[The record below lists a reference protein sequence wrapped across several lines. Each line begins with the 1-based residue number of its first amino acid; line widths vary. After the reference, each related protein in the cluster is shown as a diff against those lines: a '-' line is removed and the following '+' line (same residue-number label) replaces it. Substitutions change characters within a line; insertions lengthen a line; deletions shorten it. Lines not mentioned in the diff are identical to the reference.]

1 MKELIRRLTRR
12 GAGSAPDGAVAPQA
26 IPEGGLPTEPEPG
39 ATTETP
45 PLKPPPDLPLFF
57 MLSHLDDDGPVRL
70 DGVKLGV
77 CEVMG
82 LEIDEPKLGAFAG
95 ALNALD
101 FPAQLLV
108 RQHPPRLERLRE
120 NLKQA
125 QPADLPPQ
133 TRAASESLRRL
144 LSDLEARDGILDR
157 RFYAVCEFAR
167 VDDLRGLLARAG
179 LAVHPLRGRQLRMF
193 LVAAAL
199 GGSPAEFDEETPVE
213 VEIGR
218 RDMRVGDR
226 LVRSLHL
233 GRWPRSLAP
242 GFLQGL
248 MAAGA
253 PMDLSV
259 HVGPIPTEQAAR
271 TLEWQKVRFESAQ
284 SLSLKRGRTMSP
296 EAEIALEDI
305 TRLRD
310 EVQRGRER
318 LFHSSL
324 SVTLHAKDEASLRE
338 MTQRAK
344 AHFAATLGK
353 LDNLAFRQREGLLS
367 TLPLALNAVAEWRS
381 LDTSSIARLFPFSP
395 PDMDT
400 RSGTLYGIDMRAC
413 SPVVYDPWDG
423 THLNANT
430 AVLARSGSG
439 KSFATKLG
447 VLRGITRGITAY
459 VIDPEGEYAD
469 MARAAGGRVL
479 SPGVPGEGM
488 NPFVIDK
495 GDSEEM
501 LQRIGSLS
509 RLIEVMVGE
518 SLGADRRAS
527 LDHAL
532 AGYYARPRERTGF
545 RDFYTHLQESEA
557 GDPDLARLL
566 RPFATGSLRHLL
578 SDEGDDLLG
587 NEALVTVFDLHLL
600 EPELRPA
607 AAMVCTETVWAAAA
621 QDPKPRLLVV
631 DEVWSIMQHPEGAAF
646 MVSMAKRARKHRLG
660 LQFITQDV
668 QDLLSEDT
676 SRTITG
682 HSGRALLQNAA
693 FKLLLQQDAA
703 AISTVGDAFD
713 LPQDLQRWLL
723 SCPRGDGLLLTKG
736 NRFPVRIEA
745 TPEETAVI
753 EWTAR
758 TPLEKGT
765 TPMKLN
771 PKNILFG
778 GDEDKKSPVLLAV
791 TPPRTGE
798 RTLLGV
804 ENLLQSIAVPEPFS
818 LELAGDMDGV
828 TLMARCLDDQVVRGQ
843 LAAHY
848 PQARIRNVDPGDDP
862 LRLGEG
868 EQAWSI
874 TLRADGPEY
883 VPLRTFRDD
892 DLLDPGSDPLIAL
905 MGALSALNE
914 GERVVAR
921 LMLRSLGPDWS
932 QAHMDKAHKR
942 PGMEPRE
949 PAYTFQT
956 KPLQMDGIT
965 MAVLGIGALAA
976 LKGYLWVQ
984 DGEIW
989 KAALLGVGTA
999 LGLAAGGWAWWRWK
1013 KARNR
1018 VEDPILIQEKV
1029 SRIAFDAEIQV
1040 TAVLPDDTGQQRA
1053 GELLGPVAA
1062 AYRHFDNPAGARFK
1076 VDKVRPVAPDPS
1088 LLHPAGPGLFGRRS
1102 VLGVREVAA
1111 LWHPPGAGDE
1121 TPLVERSGSK
1131 GLIPSARGIRG
1142 GALVG
1147 DTTAGKPMPVH
1158 FPEDLLRRHH
1168 LYVARTRMGKST
1180 LMHHIAVH
1188 KMREKAEGRDGD
1200 AIVVIDP
1207 HTDLVD
1213 GILEHVPDSLT
1224 DRVRLIDLSDES
1236 RSPGINLLDTR
1247 VFSDR
1252 DRTADSVVRVAKG
1265 LWEQWGPR
1273 MQSIL
1278 EQTVKTLH
1286 EANEHPETDEN
1297 EQHTILDGLRLLSN
1311 DPYRNAVLAKVSDPY
1326 LLEWWAR
1333 DFGSWHRQY
1342 KAEALAPVQTRL
1354 SYYASSKRARA
1365 ILGQRRST
1373 IDIRETILDGGVL
1386 LVSTSQGTVG
1396 RDVAALVGASLLN
1409 LVDAVIREQGSVS
1422 LRERRG
1428 ALVIVDEM
1436 QTMPGVDYE
1445 SMLSELGKFGASF
1458 ILATQSLAKL
1468 DDLSRTMRDTLLANV
1483 GCLAVFQVAGNDAR
1497 TLVWELG
1504 KDRVTE
1510 EDIVSLPV
1518 HHCYVRATVGKE
1530 RMDAFSME
1538 VRKPEGG
1545 DRDRADRIRRAS
1557 SAYTVSAQQLAY
1569 AEAEGHGRVEEFRK
1583 GVEVLSETG
1592 PREEEKKTPHGP
1604 ERWKR
1609 TSRRKAQRKERPDED
1624 HRQ

>member
-1 MKELIRRLTRR
+1 
-12 GAGSAPDGAVAPQA
+12 
-26 IPEGGLPTEPEPG
+26 
-39 ATTETP
+39 
-45 PLKPPPDLPLFF
+45 
-57 MLSHLDDDGPVRL
+57 
-70 DGVKLGV
+70 
-77 CEVMG
+77 
-82 LEIDEPKLGAFAG
+82 
-95 ALNALD
+95 
-101 FPAQLLV
+101 
-108 RQHPPRLERLRE
+108 
-120 NLKQA
+120 
-125 QPADLPPQ
+125 
-133 TRAASESLRRL
+133 
-144 LSDLEARDGILDR
+144 
-157 RFYAVCEFAR
+157 
-167 VDDLRGLLARAG
+167 
-179 LAVHPLRGRQLRMF
+179 
-193 LVAAAL
+193 
-199 GGSPAEFDEETPVE
+199 
-213 VEIGR
+213 
-218 RDMRVGDR
+218 
-226 LVRSLHL
+226 
-233 GRWPRSLAP
+233 
-242 GFLQGL
+242 
-248 MAAGA
+248 
-253 PMDLSV
+253 
-259 HVGPIPTEQAAR
+259 
-271 TLEWQKVRFESAQ
+271 
-284 SLSLKRGRTMSP
+284 
-296 EAEIALEDI
+296 
-305 TRLRD
+305 
-310 EVQRGRER
+310 
-318 LFHSSL
+318 
-324 SVTLHAKDEASLRE
+324 
-338 MTQRAK
+338 
-344 AHFAATLGK
+344 
-353 LDNLAFRQREGLLS
+353 
-367 TLPLALNAVAEWRS
+367 
-381 LDTSSIARLFPFSP
+381 
-395 PDMDT
+395 
-400 RSGTLYGIDMRAC
+400 
-413 SPVVYDPWDG
+413 
-423 THLNANT
+423 
-430 AVLARSGSG
+430 
-439 KSFATKLG
+439 
-447 VLRGITRGITAY
+447 
-459 VIDPEGEYAD
+459 
-469 MARAAGGRVL
+469 
-479 SPGVPGEGM
+479 
-488 NPFVIDK
+488 
-495 GDSEEM
+495 
-501 LQRIGSLS
+501 
-509 RLIEVMVGE
+509 
-518 SLGADRRAS
+518 
-527 LDHAL
+527 
-532 AGYYARPRERTGF
+532 
-545 RDFYTHLQESEA
+545 
-557 GDPDLARLL
+557 
-566 RPFATGSLRHLL
+566 
-578 SDEGDDLLG
+578 
-587 NEALVTVFDLHLL
+587 
-600 EPELRPA
+600 
-607 AAMVCTETVWAAAA
+607 
-621 QDPKPRLLVV
+621 
-631 DEVWSIMQHPEGAAF
+631 
-646 MVSMAKRARKHRLG
+646 
-660 LQFITQDV
+660 
-668 QDLLSEDT
+668 
-676 SRTITG
+676 
-682 HSGRALLQNAA
+682 
-693 FKLLLQQDAA
+693 
-703 AISTVGDAFD
+703 
-713 LPQDLQRWLL
+713 
-723 SCPRGDGLLLTKG
+723 
-736 NRFPVRIEA
+736 
-745 TPEETAVI
+745 
-753 EWTAR
+753 
-758 TPLEKGT
+758 
-765 TPMKLN
+765 MKLN

-828 TLMARCLDDQVVRGQ
+828 TLMTRCLDDQVVRGQ

-932 QAHMDKAHKR
+932 QGHMDKAHKR

-1121 TPLVERSGSK
+1121 TPLVERSGSR

-1188 KMREKAEGRDGD
+1188 KMREKAEGRDND

-1396 RDVAALVGASLLN
+1396 KGRGRPGGRVPPQPRRRRDTRTGKRVPAGASGGAGDRGRDADDARRRLR
-1409 LVDAVIREQGSVS
+1409 VDAQRAGQVRRL
-1422 LRERRG
+1422 LRPRHAEPR
-1428 ALVIVDEM
+1428 
-1436 QTMPGVDYE
+1436 Q
-1445 SMLSELGKFGASF
+1445 
-1458 ILATQSLAKL
+1458 
-1468 DDLSRTMRDTLLANV
+1468 
-1483 GCLAVFQVAGNDAR
+1483 AR
-1497 TLVWELG
+1497 
-1504 KDRVTE
+1504 
-1510 EDIVSLPV
+1510 
-1518 HHCYVRATVGKE
+1518 
-1530 RMDAFSME
+1530 
-1538 VRKPEGG
+1538 
-1545 DRDRADRIRRAS
+1545 
-1557 SAYTVSAQQLAY
+1557 
-1569 AEAEGHGRVEEFRK
+1569 
-1583 GVEVLSETG
+1583 
-1592 PREEEKKTPHGP
+1592 
-1604 ERWKR
+1604 
-1609 TSRRKAQRKERPDED
+1609 
-1624 HRQ
+1624 